1 MTINPTS
8 SDRLIYRRHMLK
20 LTGLGALAMVA
31 FSEAAI
37 AQELEATLPL
47 PKRSLPIVDARFP
60 VEVASGVFILL
71 DKRIPLVPNIGIV
84 VGRDTVLVIDCGL
97 GIESAENVLA
107 LARRL
112 APGRQVVLT
121 VTHAHPEHGFGAQVF
136 KSAGRIYYNA
146 LQWDYFAQTGQKLL
160 DGFRASVL
168 PADHKYLLD
177 NIVLTPPDQT
187 YDQERVTLD
196 LGGRQVE
203 FRTWGKAHTPGDQI
217 VFLPNERI
225 VFTGDLAEERM
236 FPIVPLFP
244 PMITV
249 EDMDIAR
256 WELVLKDILQ
266 LEPSLVVPGHGSLGG
281 PEIISQVL
289 GYFKDVRQLVGTT
302 NGPNRRL
309 LEEIRAKYPTWEN
322 SEFIEPAVRYFS
334 QET

>member
-1 MTINPTS
+1 MTSNQTS
-8 SDRLIYRRHMLK
+8 SGRPIYRRQMLK
-20 LTGLGALAMVA
+20 LAGLGALAVA
-31 FSEAAI
+31 ASSETAM
-37 AQELEATLPL
+37 AQELKAPL
-47 PKRSLPIVDARFP
+47 PFPKRPLPIVDARFP

-84 VGRDTVLVIDCGL
+84 VGRDIVLVIDCGL
-97 GIESAENVLA
+97 GIESAEDVLA

-146 LQWDYFAQTGQKLL
+146 LQKDYFAQTGQKLL
-160 DGFRASVL
+160 EGFRSSVL

-187 YDQERVTLD
+187 YDQERVMLD

-203 FRTWGKAHTPGDQI
+203 FRTWGRAHTPGDQI
-217 VFLPNERI
+217 VFIPGERI

-244 PMITV
+244 PMITAN
-249 EDMDIAR
+249 DMDIAR
-256 WELVLKDILQ
+256 WELGLRDILL

-281 PEIISQVL
+281 PEIISQVS
-289 GYFKDVRQLVGTT
+289 GYFQDVRQLVRTA
-302 NGPNRRL
+302 NGPDQRL

-334 QET
+334 HET